1 MPYKQL
7 LESNFSADENA
18 NTIQKAS
25 FEAEKANLLKIIEAL
40 GAENLRLFD
49 FSDISVKVA
58 EIKAF
63 SEGLSAKFKHLIV
76 LGTGGST
83 LCGQCLTGIKSKY
96 GAKERVTFVDN
107 IDPLTLQELAAS
119 LNYEE
124 TAVLTISKSGG
135 TLEVLSQL
143 IFFLNRYSEKLGLA
157 SIKEHFFAI
166 SDAPGSKPNTLRSI
180 ASQYG
185 INVLEHENV
194 GGRFSIF
201 TNVGLIPAAFLGLD
215 ITKILQGAESVKTKL
230 FDSEKQ
236 NSQPAIGALFNHSY
250 ERKGYNSTVMM
261 PYVDRLRKFNLWFSQ
276 IWAESLGK
284 SGYGLTPIRALGSLD
299 QHSQLQQ
306 FLDGKKD
313 KIFNVIITRDETS
326 YVPLDTKMLNERSL
340 DFLDGKNFTK
350 LINTSAESTIQSLKN
365 NNRPV
370 RIFELDELNEF
381 TMGALCMH
389 FILETVLVAKLAELN
404 PFDQPAVEE
413 GKNITLKILKAS

>member
-7 LESNFSADENA
+7 LESNFSAIENA
-18 NTIQKAS
+18 DAIENAS
-25 FEAEKANLLKIIEAL
+25 FEAGKTNLLKIIEAL
-40 GAENLRLFD
+40 KGENLRLFD
-49 FSDISVKVA
+49 FSDISVKAA

-63 SEGLSAKFKHLIV
+63 SNKLSAKFKHLIV

-83 LCGQCLTGIKSKY
+83 LCGQCLSGIKSKH
-96 GAKERVTFVDN
+96 GVKEKVTFVDN
-107 IDPLTLQELAAS
+107 IDPLTLQELAS
-119 LNYEE
+119 SINYED

-143 IFFLNRYSEKLGLA
+143 IFFLNRYTEKLGLA
-157 SIKEHFFAI
+157 SIKDHFFAI
-166 SDAPGSKPNTLRSI
+166 SDVPSNKPNTLRSI
-180 ASQYG
+180 AAQYE
-185 INVLEHENV
+185 IKVLEHENV

-215 ITKILQGAESVKTKL
+215 ITKILEGAESVKTK
-230 FDSEKQ
+230 FFETEKQ
-236 NSQPAIGALFNHSY
+236 NSQPAIGALLNHLL

-261 PYVDRLRKFNLWFSQ
+261 PYIDRLRKFNLWFSQ

-284 SGYGLTPIRALGSLD
+284 NGYGLTPIRALGSLD

-313 KIFNVIITRDETS
+313 KIFNFIITRDDTS
-326 YVPLDTKMLNERSL
+326 YIPLDTKMLNERAL

-365 NNRPV
+365 HNRPV
-370 RIFELDELNEF
+370 RVLELDELNEF

-389 FILETVLVAKLAELN
+389 FILETVLVAKIAELN

-413 GKNITLKILKAS
+413 GKNITLKILKG